1 MLKLTL
7 NLKVDPKEL
16 GAIVKEF
23 REDVENDIPCSEFL
37 KYFLRLGID
46 GRDNQRQEQRKKQEL
61 LDQQAAEER
70 QKKITETSKKLKTH
84 VDYNYTE
91 EDERKAN
98 DKLRMA
104 SEKYDKS
111 APGCVAL
118 DGFECDELSPLDF
131 KELVR
136 RVFNLPLTA
145 TELGFIIQK
154 YDVKKTGSVHCKTFI
169 IDFLAL
175 GYEARHESHLKQL
188 EKQRK
193 MNEEAEKE
201 HLAKMKAVQK
211 SEKVAFSRNFS
222 EADLQ
227 SALKKLT
234 DAAVFF
240 DKERSGGFKSF
251 EVKSVDLLQFKRG
264 LKRTFNID
272 YTAQEM
278 GAIWNHLPKTNQDEV
293 ICHDLLNIFI
303 GLGAAERDRF
313 RLEQIEKQRE
323 ANRAMQEEHERKIQS
338 QQSKILYEV
347 EYEFDEEELQSAVEK
362 MTIAAKNVSTGKIM

>member
-293 ICHDLLNIFI
+293 ICHDFLNIFI